1 MNTSFCEGFLTRGR
15 RTLLAFFLLPT
26 VVFAAEES
34 APEKTKTLPAA
45 ILRKYDADHDGRLSD
60 TERTAW
66 KEDVQRGRAEAQA
79 RRLERFDAN
88 HDGKLDKAEKAE
100 AAKAGN
106 AKADESKGG
115 MMKSEGA
122 KASGGKAGGGKT
134 SAAGFGGS
142 LDAEP

>member
-1 MNTSFCEGFLTRGR
+1 MNTSLCERFLTRGR
-15 RTLLAFFLLPT
+15 RTLLAFFLLPA
-26 VVFAAEES
+26 VVFAVEES

-60 TERTAW
+60 TERAAW
-66 KEDVQRGRAEAQA
+66 KEDVQRGRAGAQA

-88 HDGKLDKAEKAE
+88 HDGKLDKAEKVE

-106 AKADESKGG
+106 AKPDASKGG
-115 MMKSEGA
+115 MT
-122 KASGGKAGGGKT
+122 KAWGTRASSGQAGGGKA
-134 SAAGFGGS
+134 SAAGSGGS

>member
-1 MNTSFCEGFLTRGR
+1 MNISFCDRVLTRGR
-15 RTLLAFFLLPT
+15 RTLLAFLLLPT
-26 VVFAAEES
+26 VVFAAEEP

-45 ILRKYDADHDGRLSD
+45 ILRKYDSDHDGRLSD

-100 AAKAGN
+100 AAKIGN
-106 AKADESKGG
+106 AKPEASKGG
-115 MMKSEGA
+115 MTKAEGTRT
-122 KASGGKAGGGKT
+122 SSGQSGGGKA
-134 SAAGFGGS
+134 SAAGSAGS